1 MGRLKEC
8 ERRELPLPPTAA
20 LHQFLFPLSPPA
32 LPPLC
37 CTFHGLWEQKGL
49 FSWHGVRQIPEE
61 GRDTFLLSVHLG
73 SESINHCSATLRPS
87 SLTLCHVFMSGC
99 LTQFTIWG
107 MVFQISRKF
116 KNVGLDKEA
125 LKQMLAELKVSR
137 KANLPIFW
145 EIWCHSNFG
154 EEQLPRTHQAKSVC
168 VLTEVSQCPSFPLLY
183 PLTWA
188 AFVNYFAAF
197 VTLVLVTLVAE
208 MTTMPQ
214 SEGNCS
220 RDLFIHQSIGHTF
233 WMPIGTC
240 PLKIYYLNDTQM
252 QVVKEEENTN
262 FHNCRRIGQQLY
274 LIF

>member
-1 MGRLKEC
+1 
-8 ERRELPLPPTAA
+8 
-20 LHQFLFPLSPPA
+20 
-32 LPPLC
+32 
-37 CTFHGLWEQKGL
+37 
-49 FSWHGVRQIPEE
+49 
-61 GRDTFLLSVHLG
+61 
-73 SESINHCSATLRPS
+73 
-87 SLTLCHVFMSGC
+87 MSGC

-145 EIWCHSNFG
+145 EMWCHSNFG

-233 WMPIGTC
+233 
-240 PLKIYYLNDTQM
+240 
-252 QVVKEEENTN
+252 
-262 FHNCRRIGQQLY
+262 
-274 LIF
+274 